1 MTRELRRKS
10 AYELVA
16 WIRGWVL
23 LCRLTRCSKCGT
35 VIVFRWTLAN
45 ELWVHEVIGIPT
57 MPDAPNL
64 ETANRDGEELLLW
77 PTGAPGAEG
86 KESTDLPSISV
97 HLPEPSN
104 AVGTAI
110 IINPGGGYRTL
121 ASDHEGLQVARWLNR
136 HGIAAF
142 VLKYRVGPKYTTEVS
157 LLDGLRALRLV
168 RARAGEFGISPNRL
182 GMLGFSAGGHLVTAV
197 GTRCDAGRAN
207 SADPI
212 ERVSSRPDFLV
223 PVYAVTSGAKR
234 GRKADEYFATDELVN
249 AKTPPSFLVHSHE
262 DSIVPSDQ
270 SILFYRALA
279 THGVPAEL
287 HIFSYGDHGAG
298 MGTGDPDFGQWPG
311 QLMTWLRR
319 SGFLTDKN
327 RVAVQ
332 GRAILD
338 GKALGLFWVT
348 LIPQDTNAPIARVMA
363 NRSAE
368 GRFEIDIDHGPT
380 PGLHRAE
387 IHHISDEYPHVATGV
402 YSMDDATCYSV
413 AVDVVAGQPLEL
425 VASHLSGAVIR

>member
-1 MTRELRRKS
+1 MFETQ
-10 AYELVA
+10 
-16 WIRGWVL
+16 
-23 LCRLTRCSKCGT
+23 
-35 VIVFRWTLAN
+35 
-45 ELWVHEVIGIPT
+45 
-57 MPDAPNL
+57 DL
-64 ETANRDGEELLLW
+64 ETALRDGEEFLLW
-77 PTGAPGAEG
+77 PAGAPGAEG
-86 KESTDLPSISV
+86 RESTDMPSISV
-97 HLPEPSN
+97 HLPE
-104 AVGTAI
+104 AAKAMGTSI

-136 HGIAAF
+136 QGIAAF
-142 VLKYRVGPKYTTEVS
+142 VLKYRIGPKYTTETS
-157 LLDGLRALRLV
+157 LLDGLRAVRLV
-168 RARAGEFGISPNRL
+168 RANAGKLGISPTRL

-197 GTRCDAGRAN
+197 GTRYDAGLAS
-207 SADPI
+207 SADPV

-298 MGTGDPDFGQWPG
+298 MGPGDPDFGQWPG
-311 QLMTWLRR
+311 QLMSWLRR
-319 SGFLTDKN
+319 SGFLTDKK
-327 RVAVQ
+327 RIAVQ

-338 GKALGLFWVT
+338 GNALGLFWVT
-348 LIPQDTNAPIARVMA
+348 LIPQDTNAPIARIMA
-363 NRSAE
+363 NRSAG

-380 PGLHRAE
+380 PGPHRAE
-387 IHHISDEYPHVATGV
+387 IHHVSDQHPHVATGA

-413 AVDVVAGQPLEL
+413 AVEVVAGQSLEL
-425 VASHLSGAVIR
+425 VASHLFDTVIR